1 MTSTRA
7 AKRRHAHMIVKRC
20 AVERAYDSQRL
31 QVLDVRTT
39 NTGQKCVNSG
49 MTCSYGR
56 GFWRVYAQGY
66 VLNK

>member
-1 MTSTRA
+1 
-7 AKRRHAHMIVKRC
+7 MIVKQC

-31 QVLDVRTT
+31 QVLDEHAT
-39 NTGQKCVNSG
+39 NTGQECVNSG